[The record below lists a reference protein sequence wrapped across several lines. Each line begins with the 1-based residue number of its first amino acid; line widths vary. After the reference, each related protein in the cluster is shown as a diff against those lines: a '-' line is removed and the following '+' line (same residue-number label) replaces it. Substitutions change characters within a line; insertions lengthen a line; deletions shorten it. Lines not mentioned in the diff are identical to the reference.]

1 MPPHDEAHA
10 RHVQL
15 QGQTNFR
22 DLGGYKTGDGRSVKW
37 GQVYRL
43 GRLPKLTDADVDR
56 LESLGIQTV
65 VSLLTVDDIEAYGRN
80 RLPAGVREVSLAI
93 DSDTATR
100 LSNSATAALKSG
112 DFSQIPVELN
122 PEIHRILVHDGQ
134 QQYAALL
141 REITNPANHPLVFH
155 CSHGVHRTGTGAAIL
170 LSALGVPWETV
181 REDYLLSNNYR
192 QAEVEKRLGQLRQLA
207 AEKQDVSPEQVD
219 MTNMEAPAA
228 MKWWRRSDR
237 LTTTFALDWVSV
249 NKRFHIYK
257 MYYYTNPALR
267 TDRYVSKPF

>member
-1 MPPHDEAHA
+1 
-10 RHVQL
+10 
-15 QGQTNFR
+15 
-22 DLGGYKTGDGRSVKW
+22 
-37 GQVYRL
+37 L

-93 DSDTATR
+93 DSGTATR

-219 MTNMEAPAA
+219 MTNMEAFLIQQGSYIDASRDEMVEA
-228 MKWWRRSDR
+228 
-237 LTTTFALDWVSV
+237 FGSV
-249 NKRFHIYK
+249 DNYIRAGLGLSQQEISHLQNVLLY
-257 MYYYTNPALR
+257 
-267 TDRYVSKPF
+267 